1 MQWDDRLTPL
11 GVNLKPNTSGNW
23 QATVVRYQD
32 DQEAQGQHHVW
43 FTVLDG
49 NGKPKPGVSV
59 FVDWIGRDVDDPA
72 TRRTTDADGRAN
84 VDIYANL
91 DPAKKNGPYFAYV
104 EGAEESDVVAGMGL
118 PLKHHVNFLLTYAPR
133 VAVPMPEPV
142 PTPPT
147 PTPPPPV
154 TPPPPPQNIEQA
166 ILHKAESVPWMPV
179 NNGAALWN
187 FAKANGLQDQQ
198 TDEMAVTING
208 QDYVLQVFNLGIVYA
223 RVGDWGNI
231 KIIRK

>member
-11 GVNLKPNTSGNW
+11 GVNFQSKPNTKW
-23 QATVVRYQD
+23 EATGARYQNED
-32 DQEAQGQHHVW
+32 EAQGQHHIW
-43 FTVLDG
+43 FTVLDEAS
-49 NGKPKPGVSV
+49 NPKANVKV
-59 FVDWIGRDVDDPA
+59 FVDWVGRDVDDPA
-72 TRRTTDADGRAN
+72 TSRLTGDDGRAN

-104 EGAEESDVVAGMGL
+104 EGADKSDIIAGMGL

-133 VAVPMPEPV
+133 S
-142 PTPPT
+142 T
-147 PTPPPPV
+147 
-154 TPPPPPQNIEQA
+154 TPPPPPPPQDVPAA
-166 ILHKAESVPWMPV
+166 ILEKAKSVTWMPV

-198 TDEMAVTING
+198 TDELSVKING
-208 QDYVLQVFNLGIVYA
+208 EEYVLQVFNLGIVYA
-223 RVGDWGNI
+223 KVGDWGNI